1 MGLNAAGEK
10 RYSLPIYTKQDGPLQ
25 VIKESQVVLV
35 IGETGSRRKTKL
47 TRYLHEQGYSCSAVL
62 GCTQPRC
69 VAAVSVAR
77 RVIQENG
84 AHLGDKVGYAI
95 RFEDVTGPNMVIKY
109 MTNRV
114 LLCEALSDPELNKYS
129 VIILDEGYDRTIST
143 DTLFGV
149 LKTVVWQRRDCKLL
163 VTSAILDA
171 QRVSSS
177 LEGYPFLKS
186 LAGHVR

>member
-77 RVIQENG
+77 RVIQEMG
-84 AHLGDKVGYAI
+84 LISETKSAMP
-95 RFEDVTGPNMVIKY
+95 F
-109 MTNRV
+109 V
-114 LLCEALSDPELNKYS
+114 L
-129 VIILDEGYDRTIST
+129 RM
-143 DTLFGV
+143 
-149 LKTVVWQRRDCKLL
+149 
-163 VTSAILDA
+163 
-171 QRVSSS
+171 
-177 LEGYPFLKS
+177 
-186 LAGHVR
+186 